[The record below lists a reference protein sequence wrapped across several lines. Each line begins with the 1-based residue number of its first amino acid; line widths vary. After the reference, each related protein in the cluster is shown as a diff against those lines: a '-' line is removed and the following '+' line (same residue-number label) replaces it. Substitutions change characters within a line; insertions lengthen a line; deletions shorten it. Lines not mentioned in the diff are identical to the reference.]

1 MPKTDV
7 EVLRGHKSPGKTVAI
22 EGNALGDA
30 NQYISSAKK
39 RLEDAIS
46 S

>member
-7 EVLRGHKSPGKTVAI
+7 EILGGHKSREETVAI
-22 EGNALGDA
+22 KENAPGDA

-46 S
+46 I